1 MKTHEINDFAGTPG
15 TGISL
20 RKLISRLV
28 SSVSHAA
35 AVNRVYIL
43 NEVSAEFRIP
53 DEQVKI
59 ISVIKELLTTMS
71 SNARNTCISV
81 TAEKFTDIIILNF
94 EDQNN
99 YNGYALSF
107 SLMAIE
113 QHARIAGGDIS
124 IDGAQKKVATV
135 SFSFPD
141 ASFRGNQ
148 VYCS

>member
-1 MKTHEINDFAGTPG
+1 MKNHEYNDFTGTPG

-20 RKLISRLV
+20 RKLISRLI
-28 SSVSHAA
+28 SSLSHSAA
-35 AVNRVYIL
+35 INKVFVL
-43 NEVSAEFRIP
+43 NDVPAEFRIP
-53 DEQVKI
+53 DEQVKV
-59 ISVIKELLTTMS
+59 ISVIKELLTTMA

-113 QHARIAGGDIS
+113 QHARFAGGDIS
-124 IDGAQKKVATV
+124 IVGAQKKVATV
-135 SFSFPD
+135 SFSFPYMPLI
-141 ASFRGNQ
+141 GKP
-148 VYCS
+148 VYCN

>member
-1 MKTHEINDFAGTPG
+1 MKDHEINDFTGTPG

-28 SSVSHAA
+28 SSLSHSAA
-35 AVNRVYIL
+35 INRVFIL

-53 DEQVKI
+53 DEQVKV
-59 ISVIKELLTTMS
+59 ISVIKELLTAMA
-71 SNARNTCISV
+71 SNARHTCISV

-113 QHARIAGGDIS
+113 RHARFAGGDIS

-135 SFSFPD
+135 SFRFPGRYSMGRQ
-141 ASFRGNQ
+141 AYGN
-148 VYCS
+148 